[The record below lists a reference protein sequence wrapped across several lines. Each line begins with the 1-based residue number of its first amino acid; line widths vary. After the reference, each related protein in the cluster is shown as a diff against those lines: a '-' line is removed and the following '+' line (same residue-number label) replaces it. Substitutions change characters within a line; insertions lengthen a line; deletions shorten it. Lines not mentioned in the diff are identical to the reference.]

1 MGFNRVTW
9 LPGRGR
15 ADILTARSHA
25 QTQVRERRERAARD
39 RVDARALEGSLISLA
54 ALLGTNVED
63 PDGRTVGRVADVV
76 VRWTKSA
83 SYPTVSSVVIRAG
96 HDDLVVGAHWVTI
109 APPSTV
115 RLRSSA
121 AHVRAAERHPPE
133 VALAHDVL
141 DRQVVDAKGVQIVR
155 PSDVYLA
162 PLDDRVE
169 LIGIEIGPG
178 ALLRR
183 LGPKR
188 LRSRLRPQRVIDWAT
203 IQGFSP
209 ARSDG
214 SPSHTHHSELAG
226 RAGAGLVLD
235 VSAGELRRL
244 HASEVRAAL
253 EAAQERGVQGS
264 R

>member
-1 MGFNRVTW
+1 M
-9 LPGRGR
+9 
-15 ADILTARSHA
+15 
-25 QTQVRERRERAARD
+25 QVRERRERVARD
-39 RVDARALEGSLISLA
+39 RVAGRALQGALISLA

-63 PDGRTVGRVADVV
+63 PDGQSVGRVVDVV
-76 VRWTKSA
+76 VHWTKAA
-83 SYPTVSSVVIRAG
+83 SYPIVSSVVIRAG
-96 HDDLVVGAHWVTI
+96 HHDLVVGVPWVTI
-109 APPSTV
+109 AAPNTV

-121 AHVRAAERHPPE
+121 AHVREAKRHPAE

-141 DRQVVDAKGVQIVR
+141 DRQVVDAEGVQIVR

-162 PLDDRVE
+162 PMNDSVE
-169 LIGIEIGPG
+169 LIGIEISPG

-203 IQGFSP
+203 IKGFSP
-209 ARSDG
+209 ARSEAN
-214 SPSHTHHSELAG
+214 PSRGHRSELAG
-226 RAGAGLVLD
+226 QAGAGLVLD
-235 VSAGELRRL
+235 VSAGEVRRW

-253 EAAQERGVQGS
+253 EAAQESGAQGS